1 MQKITPVQER
11 SYADSIWQVTAY
23 QCTVLRPAP
32 SKPQSGVAEG
42 HDKEQTIEFNDVFV
56 F

>member
-1 MQKITPVQER
+1 MQKIRPVQER

-23 QCTVLRPAP
+23 QCTILCPIP
-32 SKPQSGVAEG
+32 SQPESRVAGG
-42 HDKEQTIEFNDVFV
+42 HNKEQTIEFNDAFV